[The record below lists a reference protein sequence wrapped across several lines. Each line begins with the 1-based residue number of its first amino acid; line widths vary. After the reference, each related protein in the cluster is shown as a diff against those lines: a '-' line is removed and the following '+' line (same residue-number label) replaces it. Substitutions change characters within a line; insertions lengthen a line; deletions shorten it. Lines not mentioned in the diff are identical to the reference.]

1 VQQPP
6 PSPQQAA
13 IETLRERYTRGEI
26 TYETFR
32 RGLDALMLAH
42 SPEECDTVLQALPAS
57 PTASGMRA
65 LETNE
70 TVPSPPAA
78 PAPTPGRTKWLVML
92 MGELKRTRRPWRLAE
107 NTLCFTLMGATKL
120 DLSLATLP
128 RSGSLRILAG
138 MGEVTLY
145 VPRSISVTIRAMTL
159 LGETKALGEEA
170 AGILAPV
177 YTRTHDEDDPSAPQ
191 THLEIDALM
200 VMGSIKVIQVN
211 RPAVRVREAPQPRPL
226 PQPQ

>member
-1 VQQPP
+1 
-6 PSPQQAA
+6 
-13 IETLRERYTRGEI
+13 
-26 TYETFR
+26 
-32 RGLDALMLAH
+32 M
-42 SPEECDTVLQALPAS
+42 
-57 PTASGMRA
+57 
-65 LETNE
+65 
-70 TVPSPPAA
+70 
-78 PAPTPGRTKWLVML
+78 
-92 MGELKRTRRPWRLAE
+92 
-107 NTLCFTLMGATKL
+107 CFTLMGATKL

-128 RSGSLRILAG
+128 RSGTLRILAG

-145 VPRSISVTIRAMTL
+145 VPRSISVSVRAMTL

-211 RPAVRVREAPQPRPL
+211 RPGVRISGEPQPRAL